1 MGAVGGKSPSN
12 PESIL
17 HPRALNMNRRS
28 FLQNA
33 TLGTAALAASETLL
47 AAASLTQA
55 ATSPAPA
62 MPPLP
67 RTVKRGDIPYRA
79 LGKTGEMVSIVG
91 LGGFHIGKQ
100 TEESASFRII
110 HAAIDGG
117 INFMDNCWDYHDG
130 LSEIRMGKALSMG
143 GYRDKVFLMTKIDG
157 RPKSVA
163 AKQIDESLARLKTDH
178 VDLLQFHE
186 ILRYEDPDRIFAPD
200 GAIHAALEAQKAG
213 KVRFIGFTGHKHPD
227 IHLEMFRVADA
238 HGFHF
243 DTVQHPVNVMDAH
256 FRSFTNAVIPA
267 AHARG
272 TATLG
277 MKTFG
282 DHFILDHV
290 QKSGTAT
297 ATQLLHF
304 GMSQPVSVIITGIDS
319 LKVLEQALN
328 AARTFKPMTPDE
340 QTTFSWPARE
350 EAASQWQIRTLQNER
365 QVRLNGAKTGV
376 AGK

>member
-1 MGAVGGKSPSN
+1 
-12 PESIL
+12 
-17 HPRALNMNRRS
+17 MNRRS
-28 FLQNA
+28 LLQNA
-33 TLGTAALAASETLL
+33 ALGVVAVTASDSLLSSDAAE
-47 AAASLTQA
+47 A
-55 ATSPAPA
+55 ATSVG

-67 RTVKRGDIPYRA
+67 KTIRRGDIPYRT
-79 LGKTGEMVSIVG
+79 LGKTGEMVSLIGV
-91 LGGFHIGKQ
+91 GGFHIGKQ
-100 TEESASFRII
+100 SEEAASIRLI

-130 LSEIRMGKALSMG
+130 LSELRMGKALSG
-143 GYRDKVFLMTKIDG
+143 GRRDKVFLMTKIDG
-157 RPKSVA
+157 RPKSGA

-186 ILRYEDPDRIFAPD
+186 ILRYEDPDRVFGPD

-213 KVRFIGFTGHKHPD
+213 KVRFIGFTGHKNPN
-227 IHLEMFRVADA
+227 IHLQMFGVADE

-256 FRSFTNAVIPA
+256 FRSFIRAVIPA

-290 QKSGTAT
+290 QKSNTAT

-319 LKVLEQALN
+319 MKVLAQALN
-328 AARTFKPMTPDE
+328 AARTFQPMTQEE
-340 QTTFSWPARE
+340 QGVLLAKTK
-350 EAASQWQIRTLQNER
+350 EAASHGKYELF
-365 QVRLNGAKTGV
+365 KTTDHFDGT
-376 AGK
+376 AQHPEWLGNKPTA

>member
-1 MGAVGGKSPSN
+1 
-12 PESIL
+12 
-17 HPRALNMNRRS
+17 MNRRS

-33 TLGTAALAASETLL
+33 SMGAAAVAASDALL
-47 AAASLTQA
+47 SSNAAEA
-55 ATSPAPA
+55 ATAPSV
-62 MPPLP
+62 PPLP
-67 RTVKRGDIPYRA
+67 HTVRRGDMPYRA

-100 TEESASFRII
+100 SEEAASIKII
-110 HAAIDGG
+110 HAAIDSG

-130 LSEIRMGKALSMG
+130 LSEIRMGKALGG

-186 ILRYEDPDRIFAPD
+186 ILRYEDPDRVFGPD

-213 KVRFIGFTGHKHPD
+213 KVRFIGFTGHKNPN
-227 IHLEMFRVADA
+227 IHLQMFNVADE

-256 FRSFTNAVIPA
+256 FRSFIQNVIPA

-282 DHFILDHV
+282 DKYILDHV

-319 LKVLEQALN
+319 LKVLDQALN
-328 AARTFKPMTPDE
+328 AARTFSPMSQSE
-340 QTTFSWPARE
+340 QAVLLASTK
-350 EAASQWQIRTLQNER
+350 EAASHGKYELF
-365 QVRLNGAKTGV
+365 KTTDHFDSTAQKPEWLGNKPM
-376 AGK
+376 A

>member
-1 MGAVGGKSPSN
+1 
-12 PESIL
+12 
-17 HPRALNMNRRS
+17 MNRRS

-33 TLGTAALAASETLL
+33 SLGVAAVAASDALISSQPAG
-47 AAASLTQA
+47 AANAPSVPSL
-55 ATSPAPA
+55 PH
-62 MPPLP
+62 
-67 RTVKRGDIPYRA
+67 TVRRGDIPYRA

-100 TEESASFRII
+100 FEESASIKII
-110 HAAIDGG
+110 HAAIDSG

-130 LSEIRMGKALSMG
+130 LSEIRMGKALGG

-163 AKQIDESLARLKTDH
+163 AKQIDESLDRLRTDH

-186 ILRYEDPDRIFAPD
+186 ILRYEDPDRVFGPD
-200 GAIHAALEAQKAG
+200 GAVHAALEAQKAG
-213 KVRFIGFTGHKHPD
+213 KVRFIGFTGHKNPN
-227 IHLEMFRVADA
+227 IHLQMFQVADE

-256 FRSFTNAVIPA
+256 FRSFIQNVIPA

-282 DHFILDHV
+282 DKYILDHV

-319 LKVLEQALN
+319 LEVLDQALQ
-328 AARTFKPMTPDE
+328 AARTFTPMTGAE
-340 QTTFSWPARE
+340 QAELLSKTK
-350 EAASQWQIRTLQNER
+350 EAASHGKYELF
-365 QVRLNGAKTGV
+365 KTTDHFDSTAQKPEWLGNKPM
-376 AGK
+376 A

>member
-1 MGAVGGKSPSN
+1 
-12 PESIL
+12 
-17 HPRALNMNRRS
+17 MNRRS

-33 TLGTAALAASETLL
+33 SLGAAAVAASDVLL
-47 AAASLTQA
+47 SSRPAEA
-55 ATSPAPA
+55 ATVPSV
-62 MPPLP
+62 PPLP
-67 RTVKRGDIPYRA
+67 HTIRRGDMPYRA

-100 TEESASFRII
+100 FEESASIKII
-110 HAAIDGG
+110 HAAIDSG
-117 INFMDNCWDYHDG
+117 INFMDNCWDYHEG
-130 LSEIRMGKALSMG
+130 LSEIRMGKALGG

-163 AKQIDESLARLKTDH
+163 AKQIDESLDRLRTDH

-186 ILRYEDPDRIFAPD
+186 ILRYEDPDRVFGAE
-200 GAIHAALEAQKAG
+200 GAIHAALEAQRAG
-213 KVRFIGFTGHKHPD
+213 KVRFIGFTGHKNPN
-227 IHLEMFRVADA
+227 IHLQMFQVADE

-256 FRSFTNAVIPA
+256 FRSFIQNVIPA

-282 DHFILDHV
+282 DKFILDHV

-319 LKVLEQALN
+319 LQVLDQALQ
-328 AARTFKPMTPDE
+328 AARTFTPMSQAE
-340 QTTFSWPARE
+340 QAELLSKTK
-350 EAASQWQIRTLQNER
+350 EAASHGKYELF
-365 QVRLNGAKTGV
+365 KTTDHFDSTAQKPEWLGNKPM
-376 AGK
+376 A

>member
-1 MGAVGGKSPSN
+1 MRD
-12 PESIL
+12 L
-17 HPRALNMNRRS
+17 ALQRQLFNMNRRS
-28 FLQNA
+28 FLQSA
-33 TLGTAALAASETLL
+33 TLGAAAVAASETLL
-47 AAASLTQA
+47 SNSAEA
-55 ATSPAPA
+55 ATPSMA

-67 RTVKRGDIPYRA
+67 HTQRRGEMPYRA
-79 LGKTGEMVSIVG
+79 LGKTGEMVSLIG

-100 TEESASFRII
+100 SEEAASIRLI

-130 LSEIRMGKALSMG
+130 LSELRMGKALSTG
-143 GYRDKVFLMTKIDG
+143 GRRDKVFLMTKIDG

-186 ILRYEDPDRIFAPD
+186 ILRYEDPDRVFGPD
-200 GAIHAALEAQKAG
+200 GAVHAALEAQKAG
-213 KVRFIGFTGHKHPD
+213 KVRFIGFTGHKNPN
-227 IHLEMFRVADA
+227 IHLQMFNVADE
-238 HGFHF
+238 HGFRF

-256 FRSFTNAVIPA
+256 FRSFINNVIPA

-282 DHFILDHV
+282 DHFILDHM
-290 QKSGTAT
+290 QKSGTGT

-319 LKVLEQALN
+319 MKVLDQALQ
-328 AARTFKPMTPDE
+328 AARTFAPMSQEE
-340 QTTFSWPARE
+340 QNVLLASTK
-350 EAASQWQIRTLQNER
+350 EAASHGKYELF
-365 QVRLNGAKTGV
+365 KTSDHFDSTAQHPEWLGNKPM
-376 AGK
+376 A